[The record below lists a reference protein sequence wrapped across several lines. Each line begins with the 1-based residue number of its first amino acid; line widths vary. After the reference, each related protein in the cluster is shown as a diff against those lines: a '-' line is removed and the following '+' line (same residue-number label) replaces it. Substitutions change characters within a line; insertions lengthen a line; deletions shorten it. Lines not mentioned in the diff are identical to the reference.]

1 MYSLAFYF
9 IKNYNFTK
17 DFFYFRL
24 YNVDDNLYEKLSLYH
39 NSMHDIYLFF
49 YENIQLNNYQLN
61 LDKDMISNLKLYNNK
76 LKFLNDNYSN
86 FISKFDENCFNIMF
100 SESYLN
106 FLRKHISEEFIYI
119 SSYIMKYS
127 KHVRFSML
135 EQIKK
140 INSYS
145 CSLQLDDF
153 ENQIQIE
160 NENENENKNENE
172 NENKNENENENE
184 NKNENKN
191 ENENENKN
199 SQKSDNNSTKVKQE
213 N

>member
-1 MYSLAFYF
+1 M
-9 IKNYNFTK
+9 KNYHFIE

-24 YNVDDNLYEKLSLYH
+24 FEYDEHLYEKLSLYH
-39 NSMHDIYLFF
+39 NYMNNIHLFF
-49 YENIQLNNYQLN
+49 FEKIQLNNYQLD

-76 LKFLNDNYSN
+76 LKFLNDNYSD
-86 FISKFDENCFNIMF
+86 FISKFDDNCFNIMF
-100 SESYLN
+100 SESYLD
-106 FLRKHISEEFIYI
+106 FLRKHTSEEFIYI

-153 ENQIQIE
+153 ENQIINQIQI
-160 NENENENKNENE
+160 
-172 NENKNENENENE
+172 
-184 NKNENKN
+184 
-191 ENENENKN
+191 ENENKN